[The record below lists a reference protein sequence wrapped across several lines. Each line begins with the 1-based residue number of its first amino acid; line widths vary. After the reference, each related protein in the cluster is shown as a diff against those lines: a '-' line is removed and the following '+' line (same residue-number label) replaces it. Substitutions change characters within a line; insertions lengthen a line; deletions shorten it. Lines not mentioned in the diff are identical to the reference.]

1 MKILVAYFSNTGN
14 TEKVAKAIKEGITEH
29 EVDLLNIKKA
39 DPNSMGP
46 YDLAFIG
53 SGLYAFNVNRKVPT
67 FLKKIPSP
75 PPKFA
80 YFYTHENPQQGAY
93 PDCFKSVNTI
103 IEKSDCEVLG
113 TFDCCGENLVE
124 KAKEQREAMM
134 SRLSP
139 EERKKS
145 EEDWLNLVKG
155 HPDVQDLENAKIFA
169 ASIVNK
175 LT

>member
-1 MKILVAYFSNTGN
+1 MKILVAYFSTTGN

-29 EVDLLNIKKA
+29 EVDLLDIKGA
-39 DPNSMGP
+39 DPSSLSS
-46 YDLAFIG
+46 YDVAFIG
-53 SGLYAFNVNRKVPT
+53 SGLFGFNVSRKLTAFV
-67 FLKKIPSP
+67 KKAADL
-75 PPKFA
+75 PPKFV
-80 YFYTHENPQQGAY
+80 YFYTHEAPQKGAY

-103 IEKSDCEVLG
+103 IEKSNCEVLG
-113 TFDCCGENLVE
+113 MFDCCGENLVE
-124 KAKEQREAMM
+124 KAEEQRQAMR

-155 HPDVQDLENAKIFA
+155 HPDAQDLENAKIFA
-169 ASIVNK
+169 TSIINR